1 MLEDDNTMENDTG
14 KPPVNNGKRR
24 FSMKNEYA
32 KIGLMLFIV
41 IAGSILFYFSFF
53 KDHTL
58 FGFFKSIWSCL
69 MPFTV
74 GAVLAY
80 LLKPICAVFEKWTAK
95 WFARMKNKSSAKK
108 LSQNLSVF
116 FTIVVFLAFM
126 YVIFASVIPQVI
138 DSVKVLVEA
147 VPDAYSNAMDWL
159 VGISK
164 DTVFEDTVTQFS
176 DDTLKTVQ
184 KIVTQFFGDGTSEGM
199 ITDKVISG
207 VTVGVK
213 GVLSFLKNLLI
224 GLVACVYILAQRKK
238 LAAQGKM
245 IIYSAFKKK
254 WADRIMEEI
263 CYIDKMFS
271 GFINGKIIDSIIIGI
286 ITFIVTSIFKIPY
299 AMLIS
304 VIVGVTNVIPF
315 FGPWIG
321 AVPCALIVL
330 MVSPIKCLYFII
342 MIIAIQQFDGNILGP
357 KILGNTTGLSS
368 FWVLFSIIF
377 FGGLFGFAGMLVG
390 VPLFAVIYDLIE
402 RGVKRGLK
410 KKDKYDLYEK
420 YDAEQHEE
428 ERLKEEA
435 KEKKDPVNRIRKFIS
450 RHRK

>member
-1 MLEDDNTMENDTG
+1 MDNDTG
-14 KPPVNNGKRR
+14 NATVNNGKRR

-41 IAGSILFYFSFF
+41 VAGSILFYFSFF

-80 LLKPICAVFEKWTAK
+80 LLKPICAMFEKWTAK
-95 WFARMKNKSSAKK
+95 WFSNMKNRNGAKK

-116 FTIVVFLAFM
+116 FTIVIFLAFM
-126 YVIFASVIPQVI
+126 YIIFAAVIPQVI
-138 DSVKVLVEA
+138 DSIKVLVEA
-147 VPDAYSNAMDWL
+147 IPDAYSNVMDWL

-164 DTVFEDTVTQFS
+164 DTIFEDTVTQFG
-176 DDTLKTVQ
+176 DDTLKNVQ
-184 KIVTQFFGDGTSEGM
+184 KIVTQLFGDGTSDGM

-213 GVLSFLKNLLI
+213 GVLAFLKNLLI

-263 CYIDKMFS
+263 CYVDKMFS

-330 MVSPIKCLYFII
+330 MVSPVKCLYFII

-390 VPLFAVIYDLIE
+390 VPLFAVIYDLVE

-410 KKDKYDLYEK
+410 NKGKYELYEQ
-420 YDAEQHEE
+420 YDIEQHEE

-435 KEKKDPVNRIRKFIS
+435 KEKKDPINRIRRLIS

>member
-1 MLEDDNTMENDTG
+1 MDNDTG
-14 KPPVNNGKRR
+14 KTTVNNGKRR

-41 IAGSILFYFSFF
+41 VAGSILFYFSFF

-80 LLKPICAVFEKWTAK
+80 LLKPICAMFEKWTAK
-95 WFARMKNKSSAKK
+95 WFSNMKNRNGAKK

-116 FTIVVFLAFM
+116 FAIVIFLAFM
-126 YVIFASVIPQVI
+126 YIIFAAVIPQVI
-138 DSVKVLVEA
+138 DSIKVLVEA
-147 VPDAYSNAMDWL
+147 IPDAYSNVMDWL

-164 DTVFEDTVTQFS
+164 DTIFEDTVTQFG
-176 DDTLKTVQ
+176 DDTLKNVQ
-184 KIVTQFFGDGTSEGM
+184 KIVTQLFGDGTSDGM

-213 GVLSFLKNLLI
+213 GVLAFLKNLLI

-263 CYIDKMFS
+263 CYVDKMFS

-321 AVPCALIVL
+321 AIPCALIVL

-390 VPLFAVIYDLIE
+390 VPLFAVIYDLVE

-410 KKDKYDLYEK
+410 NKDKYELYEQ
-420 YDAEQHEE
+420 YDIEQHEE

-435 KEKKDPVNRIRKFIS
+435 KEKKDPINRIRRLIS

>member
-1 MLEDDNTMENDTG
+1 MDNNTE
-14 KPPVNNGKRR
+14 KPTVNNGKRR

-32 KIGLMLFIV
+32 KIGLMFFIV
-41 IAGSILFYFSFF
+41 VAGSILFYFSFF

-80 LLKPICAVFEKWTAK
+80 LLKPICVVFEKWTAK
-95 WFARMKNKSSAKK
+95 WFSNMKNRNGAKK
-108 LSQNLSVF
+108 LSQNLSIF
-116 FTIVVFLAFM
+116 FAVIIFLAFM
-126 YVIFASVIPQVI
+126 YVIFATVIPQVI
-138 DSVKVLVEA
+138 DSIKVLVEA
-147 VPDAYSNAMDWL
+147 IPDAYSDVMDWL

-164 DTVFEDTVTQFS
+164 GTVFEDTVTQFS
-176 DDTLKTVQ
+176 DDTLKNVQ
-184 KIVTQFFGDGTSEGM
+184 KIVTQLFGDGTSDGM

-213 GVLSFLKNLLI
+213 GVLAFLKNLLI

-245 IIYSAFKKK
+245 IIYSVFKKK

-263 CYIDKMFS
+263 CYVDKMFS

-286 ITFIVTSIFKIPY
+286 ITFIVTTIFKIPY

-321 AVPCALIVL
+321 AVPCALIAF
-330 MVSPIKCLYFII
+330 MVSPVKCLYFII

-410 KKDKYDLYEK
+410 NKGKYELYEQ
-420 YDAEQHEE
+420 YDIEQHEE

-435 KEKKDPVNRIRKFIS
+435 KEKKDPINRIRRLIS

>member
-1 MLEDDNTMENDTG
+1 MDNNTG
-14 KPPVNNGKRR
+14 KSTVNNGKRR
-24 FSMKNEYA
+24 FPMKNEYA

-41 IAGSILFYFSFF
+41 VAGSILFYFSFF

-80 LLKPICAVFEKWTAK
+80 LLKPICVVFEKWTAK
-95 WFARMKNKSSAKK
+95 WFSNMKNRNGAKK
-108 LSQNLSVF
+108 LSQNLSIF
-116 FTIVVFLAFM
+116 FAVIIFLAFM
-126 YVIFASVIPQVI
+126 YVIFATVIPQVI

-147 VPDAYSNAMDWL
+147 IPDAYSDVMDWF

-164 DTVFEDTVTQFS
+164 GTVFEDTVTQFS
-176 DDTLKTVQ
+176 DDTLKNVQ
-184 KIVTQFFGDGTSEGM
+184 KIVTQLFGDGTSDGM

-213 GVLSFLKNLLI
+213 GVLAFLKNLLI

-245 IIYSAFKKK
+245 IIYSVFKKK

-263 CYIDKMFS
+263 CYVDKMFS

-286 ITFIVTSIFKIPY
+286 ITFIVTTIFKIPY

-321 AVPCALIVL
+321 AVPCALIAF
-330 MVSPIKCLYFII
+330 MVSPVKCLYFII

-410 KKDKYDLYEK
+410 NKGKYELYEQ
-420 YDAEQHEE
+420 YDIEQHEE

-435 KEKKDPVNRIRKFIS
+435 KEKKDPINRIRRLIS

>member
-1 MLEDDNTMENDTG
+1 MVFQYEKQKWSKETFAEF
-14 KPPVNNGKRR
+14 KYI
-24 FSMKNEYA
+24 FA
-32 KIGLMLFIV
+32 V
-41 IAGSILFYFSFF
+41 II
-53 KDHTL
+53 
-58 FGFFKSIWSCL
+58 
-69 MPFTV
+69 
-74 GAVLAY
+74 
-80 LLKPICAVFEKWTAK
+80 
-95 WFARMKNKSSAKK
+95 
-108 LSQNLSVF
+108 
-116 FTIVVFLAFM
+116 FLAFM
-126 YVIFASVIPQVI
+126 YVIFATVIPQVI

-147 VPDAYSNAMDWL
+147 IPDAYSDVMDWL

-164 DTVFEDTVTQFS
+164 GTVFEDTVTQFS
-176 DDTLKTVQ
+176 DDTLKNVQ
-184 KIVTQFFGDGTSEGM
+184 KIVTQLFGDGTSDGM

-213 GVLSFLKNLLI
+213 GVLAFLKNLLI

-245 IIYSAFKKK
+245 IIYSVFKKK

-263 CYIDKMFS
+263 CYVDKMFS

-286 ITFIVTSIFKIPY
+286 ITFIVTTIFKIPY

-321 AVPCALIVL
+321 AVPCALIAF
-330 MVSPIKCLYFII
+330 MVSPVKCLYFII

-410 KKDKYDLYEK
+410 NKGKYELYEQ
-420 YDAEQHEE
+420 YDIEQHEE

-435 KEKKDPVNRIRKFIS
+435 KEKKDPINRIRRLIS

>member
-1 MLEDDNTMENDTG
+1 MDNDTG
-14 KPPVNNGKRR
+14 KTTVNNGKRR

-80 LLKPICAVFEKWTAK
+80 LLKPICAMFEKWTAK
-95 WFARMKNKSSAKK
+95 WFSNMKNRNGAKK

-116 FTIVVFLAFM
+116 FTIVIFLAFM
-126 YVIFASVIPQVI
+126 YVIFAAVIPQVI
-138 DSVKVLVEA
+138 DSIKVLVEA
-147 VPDAYSNAMDWL
+147 IPDAYSNVMDWL

-164 DTVFEDTVTQFS
+164 DTIFEDTVTQFG
-176 DDTLKTVQ
+176 DDTLKNVQ
-184 KIVTQFFGDGTSEGM
+184 KIVTQLFGDGTSDGM

-213 GVLSFLKNLLI
+213 GVLAFLKNLLI

-263 CYIDKMFS
+263 CYVDKMFS

-321 AVPCALIVL
+321 AVPCALIAF
-330 MVSPIKCLYFII
+330 MVSPVKCLYFII

-410 KKDKYDLYEK
+410 NKGKYELYEQ
-420 YDAEQHEE
+420 YDIEQHEE

-435 KEKKDPVNRIRKFIS
+435 KEKKDPINRIRRLIS

>member
-1 MLEDDNTMENDTG
+1 MDNDTG
-14 KPPVNNGKRR
+14 KTTVNNGKRR

-41 IAGSILFYFSFF
+41 VAGSILFYFSFF

-80 LLKPICAVFEKWTAK
+80 LLKPICAMFEKWTAK
-95 WFARMKNKSSAKK
+95 WFSNMKNRNGAKK

-116 FTIVVFLAFM
+116 FAIVIFLAFM
-126 YVIFASVIPQVI
+126 YIIFAAVIPQVI
-138 DSVKVLVEA
+138 DSIKVLVEA
-147 VPDAYSNAMDWL
+147 IPDAYSNVMDWL

-164 DTVFEDTVTQFS
+164 DTIFEDTVTQFG
-176 DDTLKTVQ
+176 DDTLKNVQ
-184 KIVTQFFGDGTSEGM
+184 KIVTQLFGDGTSDGM

-213 GVLSFLKNLLI
+213 GVLAFLKNLLI

-263 CYIDKMFS
+263 CYVDKMFS

-321 AVPCALIVL
+321 AIPCALIVL

-390 VPLFAVIYDLIE
+390 VPLFAVIYDLVE

-410 KKDKYDLYEK
+410 NKGKYELYEQ
-420 YDAEQHEE
+420 YDIEQHEE

-435 KEKKDPVNRIRKFIS
+435 KEKKDPINRIRRLIS

>member
-1 MLEDDNTMENDTG
+1 MDNDTG
-14 KPPVNNGKRR
+14 KTTVNNGKRR

-41 IAGSILFYFSFF
+41 VAGSILFYFSFF

-80 LLKPICAVFEKWTAK
+80 LLKPICVVFEKWTAK
-95 WFARMKNKSSAKK
+95 WFSNMKNRNGAKK
-108 LSQNLSVF
+108 ISQNLSIF
-116 FTIVVFLAFM
+116 FAVIIFLAFM
-126 YVIFASVIPQVI
+126 YVIFATVIPQVI
-138 DSVKVLVEA
+138 DSIKVLVEA
-147 VPDAYSNAMDWL
+147 IPDAYSDVMDWL

-164 DTVFEDTVTQFS
+164 GTVFEDTVTQFS
-176 DDTLKTVQ
+176 DDTLKNVQ
-184 KIVTQFFGDGTSEGM
+184 KIVTQLFGDGTSDGM

-213 GVLSFLKNLLI
+213 GVLAFLKNLLI

-245 IIYSAFKKK
+245 IIYSVFKKK

-263 CYIDKMFS
+263 CYVDKMFS

-286 ITFIVTSIFKIPY
+286 ITFIVTTIFKIPY

-321 AVPCALIVL
+321 AVPCALIAF
-330 MVSPIKCLYFII
+330 MVSPVKCLYFII
-342 MIIAIQQFDGNILGP
+342 MIIAIQQFDGN
-357 KILGNTTGLSS
+357 ILGNTTGLSS

-410 KKDKYDLYEK
+410 NKGKYELYEQ
-420 YDAEQHEE
+420 YDIEQHEE

-435 KEKKDPVNRIRKFIS
+435 KEKKDPINRIRRLIS

>member
-1 MLEDDNTMENDTG
+1 MDNDTG
-14 KPPVNNGKRR
+14 KTTVNNGKRR

-41 IAGSILFYFSFF
+41 VAGSILFYFSFF

-80 LLKPICAVFEKWTAK
+80 LLKPICAMFEKWTAK
-95 WFARMKNKSSAKK
+95 WFSNMKNRNGAKK

-116 FTIVVFLAFM
+116 FAIVIFLAFM
-126 YVIFASVIPQVI
+126 YIIFAAVIPQVI
-138 DSVKVLVEA
+138 DSIKVLVEA
-147 VPDAYSNAMDWL
+147 IPDAYSNVMDWL

-164 DTVFEDTVTQFS
+164 DTIFEDTVTQFG
-176 DDTLKTVQ
+176 DDTLKNVQ
-184 KIVTQFFGDGTSEGM
+184 KIVTQLFGDGTSDGM

-213 GVLSFLKNLLI
+213 GVLAFLKNLLI

-263 CYIDKMFS
+263 CYVDKMFS

-286 ITFIVTSIFKIPY
+286 ITFIVTTIFKIPY

-321 AVPCALIVL
+321 AVPCALIAF
-330 MVSPIKCLYFII
+330 MVSPVKCLYFII

-390 VPLFAVIYDLIE
+390 VPLFAVIYDLVE

-410 KKDKYDLYEK
+410 NKGKYELYEQ
-420 YDAEQHEE
+420 YDIEQHEE

-435 KEKKDPVNRIRKFIS
+435 KEKKDPINRIRRLIS

>member
-1 MLEDDNTMENDTG
+1 MDNDTG
-14 KPPVNNGKRR
+14 NATVNNGKRR

-80 LLKPICAVFEKWTAK
+80 LLKPICAMFEKWTAK
-95 WFARMKNKSSAKK
+95 WFSNMKNRNGAKK

-116 FTIVVFLAFM
+116 FTIVIFLAFM
-126 YVIFASVIPQVI
+126 YIIFAAVIPQVI
-138 DSVKVLVEA
+138 DSIKVLVEA
-147 VPDAYSNAMDWL
+147 IPDAYSNVMDWL

-164 DTVFEDTVTQFS
+164 DTIFEDTVTQFG
-176 DDTLKTVQ
+176 DDTLKNVQ
-184 KIVTQFFGDGTSEGM
+184 KIVTQLFGDGTSDGM

-213 GVLSFLKNLLI
+213 GVLAFLKNLLI

-263 CYIDKMFS
+263 CYVDKMFS

-330 MVSPIKCLYFII
+330 MVSPVKCLYFII

-390 VPLFAVIYDLIE
+390 VPLFAVIYDLVE

-410 KKDKYDLYEK
+410 NKGKYELYEQ
-420 YDAEQHEE
+420 YDIEQHEE

-435 KEKKDPVNRIRKFIS
+435 KEKKDPINRIRRLIS

>member
-1 MLEDDNTMENDTG
+1 MDNDTG
-14 KPPVNNGKRR
+14 NATVNNGKRR

-41 IAGSILFYFSFF
+41 VAGSILFYFSFF

-80 LLKPICAVFEKWTAK
+80 LLKPICAMFEKWTAK
-95 WFARMKNKSSAKK
+95 WFSNMKNRNGAKK

-116 FTIVVFLAFM
+116 FAIVIFLAFM
-126 YVIFASVIPQVI
+126 YIIFAAVIPQVI
-138 DSVKVLVEA
+138 DSIKVLVEA
-147 VPDAYSNAMDWL
+147 IPDAYSNVMDWL

-164 DTVFEDTVTQFS
+164 DTIFEDTVTQFG
-176 DDTLKTVQ
+176 DDTLKNVQ
-184 KIVTQFFGDGTSEGM
+184 KIVTQLFGDGTSDGM

-213 GVLSFLKNLLI
+213 GVLAFLKNLLI

-263 CYIDKMFS
+263 CYVDKMFS

-321 AVPCALIVL
+321 AIPCALIVL

-390 VPLFAVIYDLIE
+390 VPLFAVIYDLVE

-410 KKDKYDLYEK
+410 NKDKYELYEQ
-420 YDAEQHEE
+420 YDIEQHEE

-435 KEKKDPVNRIRKFIS
+435 KEKKDPINRIRRLIS

>member
-1 MLEDDNTMENDTG
+1 MDNNTG
-14 KPPVNNGKRR
+14 KPTVNNGKRR
-24 FSMKNEYA
+24 FPMKNEYA

-41 IAGSILFYFSFF
+41 VAGSILFYFSFF

-80 LLKPICAVFEKWTAK
+80 LLKPICVVFEKWTAK
-95 WFARMKNKSSAKK
+95 WFSNMKNRNGAKK
-108 LSQNLSVF
+108 LSQNLSIF
-116 FTIVVFLAFM
+116 FAVIIFLAFM
-126 YVIFASVIPQVI
+126 YVIFATVIPQVI

-147 VPDAYSNAMDWL
+147 IPDAYSDVMDWL

-164 DTVFEDTVTQFS
+164 GTVFEDTVTQFS
-176 DDTLKTVQ
+176 DDTLKNVQ
-184 KIVTQFFGDGTSEGM
+184 KIVTQLFGDGTSDGM

-213 GVLSFLKNLLI
+213 GVLAFLKNLLI

-245 IIYSAFKKK
+245 IIYSVFKKK

-263 CYIDKMFS
+263 CYVDKMFS

-286 ITFIVTSIFKIPY
+286 ITFIVTTIFKIPY

-321 AVPCALIVL
+321 AVPCALIAF
-330 MVSPIKCLYFII
+330 MVSPVKCLYFII

-357 KILGNTTGLSS
+357 KILGNSTGLSA
-368 FWVLFSIIF
+368 FWVVTSILLG
-377 FGGLFGFAGMLVG
+377 GGLFGFVGMVMG
-390 VPLFAVIYDLIE
+390 VPTFAVIYYIVDMILDN
-402 RGVKRGLK
+402 KLK
-410 KKDKYDLYEK
+410 KKKLPVRSDSYDEWSYVDSSGEYIHSEEIKSKAEEK
-420 YDAEQHEE
+420 
-428 ERLKEEA
+428 
-435 KEKKDPVNRIRKFIS
+435 
-450 RHRK
+450 

>member
-1 MLEDDNTMENDTG
+1 MDNDTG
-14 KPPVNNGKRR
+14 KTTVNNGKRR

-80 LLKPICAVFEKWTAK
+80 LLKPICAMFEKWTAK
-95 WFARMKNKSSAKK
+95 WFSNMKNRNGAKK

-116 FTIVVFLAFM
+116 FTIVIFLAFM
-126 YVIFASVIPQVI
+126 YIIFAAVIPQVI
-138 DSVKVLVEA
+138 DSIKVLVEA
-147 VPDAYSNAMDWL
+147 IPDAYSNVMDWL

-164 DTVFEDTVTQFS
+164 DTIFEDTVTQFG
-176 DDTLKTVQ
+176 DDTLKNVQ
-184 KIVTQFFGDGTSEGM
+184 KIVTQLFGDGTSDGM

-213 GVLSFLKNLLI
+213 GVLAFLKNLLI

-263 CYIDKMFS
+263 CYVDKMFS

-330 MVSPIKCLYFII
+330 MVSPVKCLYFII

-390 VPLFAVIYDLIE
+390 VPLFAVIYDLVE

-410 KKDKYDLYEK
+410 NKGKYELYEQ
-420 YDAEQHEE
+420 YDIEQHEE

-435 KEKKDPVNRIRKFIS
+435 KEKKDPINRIRRLIS

>member
-1 MLEDDNTMENDTG
+1 MDNDTG
-14 KPPVNNGKRR
+14 NATVNNGKRR

-41 IAGSILFYFSFF
+41 VAGSILFYFSFF

-80 LLKPICAVFEKWTAK
+80 LLKPICAMFEKWTAK
-95 WFARMKNKSSAKK
+95 WFSNMKNRNGAKK

-116 FTIVVFLAFM
+116 FAIVIFLAFM
-126 YVIFASVIPQVI
+126 YIIFAAVIPQVI
-138 DSVKVLVEA
+138 DSIKVLVEA
-147 VPDAYSNAMDWL
+147 IPDAYSNVMDWL

-164 DTVFEDTVTQFS
+164 DTIFEDTVTQFG
-176 DDTLKTVQ
+176 DDTLKNVQ
-184 KIVTQFFGDGTSEGM
+184 KIVTQLFGDGTSDGM

-213 GVLSFLKNLLI
+213 GVLAFLKNLLI

-263 CYIDKMFS
+263 CYVDKMFS

-321 AVPCALIVL
+321 AIPCALIVL

-390 VPLFAVIYDLIE
+390 VPLFAVIYDLVE

-410 KKDKYDLYEK
+410 NKGKYELYEQ
-420 YDAEQHEE
+420 YDIEQHEE

-435 KEKKDPVNRIRKFIS
+435 KEKKDPINRIRRLIS

>member
-1 MLEDDNTMENDTG
+1 MDNDTG
-14 KPPVNNGKRR
+14 KTTVNNGKRR

-41 IAGSILFYFSFF
+41 VAGSILFYFSFF

-80 LLKPICAVFEKWTAK
+80 LLKPICAMFEKWTAK
-95 WFARMKNKSSAKK
+95 WFSNMKNRNGAKK

-116 FTIVVFLAFM
+116 FTIVIFLAFM
-126 YVIFASVIPQVI
+126 YIIFAAVIPQVI
-138 DSVKVLVEA
+138 DSIKVLVEA
-147 VPDAYSNAMDWL
+147 IPDAYSNVMDWL

-164 DTVFEDTVTQFS
+164 DTIFEDTVTQFG
-176 DDTLKTVQ
+176 DDTLKNVQ
-184 KIVTQFFGDGTSEGM
+184 KIVTQLFGDGTSDGM

-213 GVLSFLKNLLI
+213 GVLAFLKNLLI

-245 IIYSAFKKK
+245 IIYSVFKKK

-263 CYIDKMFS
+263 CYVDKMFS

-286 ITFIVTSIFKIPY
+286 ITFIVTTIFKIPY

-330 MVSPIKCLYFII
+330 MVSPVKCLYFII

-390 VPLFAVIYDLIE
+390 VPLFAVIYDLVE

-410 KKDKYDLYEK
+410 NKGKYELYEQ
-420 YDAEQHEE
+420 YDIEQHEE

-435 KEKKDPVNRIRKFIS
+435 KEKKDPINRIRRLIS

>member
-1 MLEDDNTMENDTG
+1 
-14 KPPVNNGKRR
+14 
-24 FSMKNEYA
+24 MKNRN
-32 KIGLMLFIV
+32 G
-41 IAGSILFYFSFF
+41 
-53 KDHTL
+53 
-58 FGFFKSIWSCL
+58 
-69 MPFTV
+69 
-74 GAVLAY
+74 
-80 LLKPICAVFEKWTAK
+80 
-95 WFARMKNKSSAKK
+95 AKK

-116 FTIVVFLAFM
+116 FAIIIFLAFM
-126 YVIFASVIPQVI
+126 YVIFATVIPQVI
-138 DSVKVLVEA
+138 DSIKVLVEA
-147 VPDAYSNAMDWL
+147 IPDAYSDVMDWL

-164 DTVFEDTVTQFS
+164 GTVFEDTVTQFS
-176 DDTLKTVQ
+176 DDTLKNVQ
-184 KIVTQFFGDGTSEGM
+184 KIVTQLFGDGTSDGM

-213 GVLSFLKNLLI
+213 GVLAFLKNLLI

-245 IIYSAFKKK
+245 IIYSVFKKK

-263 CYIDKMFS
+263 CYVDKMFS

-286 ITFIVTSIFKIPY
+286 ITFIVTTIFKIPY

-321 AVPCALIVL
+321 AVPCALIAF
-330 MVSPIKCLYFII
+330 MVSPVKCLYFII

-410 KKDKYDLYEK
+410 NKGKYELYEQ
-420 YDAEQHEE
+420 YDIEQHEE

-435 KEKKDPVNRIRKFIS
+435 KEKKDPINRIRRLIS

>member
-1 MLEDDNTMENDTG
+1 MDNDTG
-14 KPPVNNGKRR
+14 KTTVNNGKRR

-41 IAGSILFYFSFF
+41 VAGSILFYFSFF

-80 LLKPICAVFEKWTAK
+80 LLKPICVVFEKWTAK
-95 WFARMKNKSSAKK
+95 WFSNMKNRNGAKK

-116 FTIVVFLAFM
+116 FTIIIFLAFM
-126 YVIFASVIPQVI
+126 YVIFAAVIPQVI
-138 DSVKVLVEA
+138 DSIKVLVEA
-147 VPDAYSNAMDWL
+147 IPDAYSNVMDWL

-164 DTVFEDTVTQFS
+164 GTVFEDTITQFS
-176 DDTLKTVQ
+176 DDTLKNVQ
-184 KIVTQFFGDGTSEGM
+184 KIVTQLFGAGTSDGM

-213 GVLSFLKNLLI
+213 GVLAFLKNLLI

-245 IIYSAFKKK
+245 IIYSVFKKK

-263 CYIDKMFS
+263 CYVDEMFS

-286 ITFIVTSIFKIPY
+286 VTFIVTSIFKIPY

-330 MVSPIKCLYFII
+330 MVSPVKCLYFII

-390 VPLFAVIYDLIE
+390 VPLFAVIYDLVE

-410 KKDKYDLYEK
+410 NKGKYELYEQ
-420 YDAEQHEE
+420 YDIEQHEE

-435 KEKKDPVNRIRKFIS
+435 KEKKDPINRIRRLIS

>member
-1 MLEDDNTMENDTG
+1 MDNDTG
-14 KPPVNNGKRR
+14 KTTVNNGKRR

-41 IAGSILFYFSFF
+41 VAGSILFYFSFF

-80 LLKPICAVFEKWTAK
+80 LLKPICAMFEKWTAK
-95 WFARMKNKSSAKK
+95 WFSNMKNRNGAKK

-116 FTIVVFLAFM
+116 FTIVIFLAFM
-126 YVIFASVIPQVI
+126 YIIFAAVIPQVI
-138 DSVKVLVEA
+138 DSIKVLVEA
-147 VPDAYSNAMDWL
+147 IPDAYSNVMDWL

-164 DTVFEDTVTQFS
+164 DTIFEDTVTQFG
-176 DDTLKTVQ
+176 DDTLKNVQ
-184 KIVTQFFGDGTSEGM
+184 KIVTQLFGDGTSDGM

-213 GVLSFLKNLLI
+213 GVLAFIKNLLI

-263 CYIDKMFS
+263 CYVDKMFS

-330 MVSPIKCLYFII
+330 MVSPVKCLYFII

-390 VPLFAVIYDLIE
+390 VPLFAVIYDLVE

-410 KKDKYDLYEK
+410 NKGKYELYEQ
-420 YDAEQHEE
+420 YDIEQHEE

-435 KEKKDPVNRIRKFIS
+435 KEKKDPINRIRRLIS

>member
-1 MLEDDNTMENDTG
+1 MDNDTG
-14 KPPVNNGKRR
+14 KTTVNNGKRR

-41 IAGSILFYFSFF
+41 VAGSILFYFSFF

-80 LLKPICAVFEKWTAK
+80 LLKPICAMFEKWTAK
-95 WFARMKNKSSAKK
+95 WFSNMKNRNGAKK

-116 FTIVVFLAFM
+116 FTIVIFLAFM
-126 YVIFASVIPQVI
+126 YIIFAAVIPQVI
-138 DSVKVLVEA
+138 DSIKVLVEA
-147 VPDAYSNAMDWL
+147 IPDAYSDVMDWL

-164 DTVFEDTVTQFS
+164 DTIFEDTVTQFG
-176 DDTLKTVQ
+176 DDTLKNVQ
-184 KIVTQFFGDGTSEGM
+184 KIVTQLFGDGTSDGM

-213 GVLSFLKNLLI
+213 GVLAFLKNLLI

-245 IIYSAFKKK
+245 IIYSVFKKK

-263 CYIDKMFS
+263 CYVDKMFS

-286 ITFIVTSIFKIPY
+286 ITFIVTTIFKIPY

-330 MVSPIKCLYFII
+330 MVSPVKCLYFII

-390 VPLFAVIYDLIE
+390 VPLFAVIYDLVE

-410 KKDKYDLYEK
+410 NKGKYELYEQ
-420 YDAEQHEE
+420 YDIEQHEE

-435 KEKKDPVNRIRKFIS
+435 KEKKDPINRIRRLIS

>member
-1 MLEDDNTMENDTG
+1 MENDTG
-14 KPPVNNGKRR
+14 KASVNNGNRR
-24 FSMKNEYA
+24 FPVKNEYA

-80 LLKPICAVFEKWTAK
+80 LLKPICVVFEKWTSK
-95 WFARMKNKSSAKK
+95 WFSGMKNRNSAKK

-116 FTIVVFLAFM
+116 FTIIVFLAFM

-138 DSVKVLVEA
+138 DSIKVLVEA
-147 VPDAYSNAMDWL
+147 IPDAYSNAMDWL

-164 DTVFEDTVTQFS
+164 DTMFEDTVTQFS
-176 DDTLKTVQ
+176 DDTLKNVQ
-184 KIVTQFFGDGTSEGM
+184 KIVTQLFGDGTSEGM

-263 CYIDKMFS
+263 CYVDKMFS

-286 ITFIVTSIFKIPY
+286 ITFIVTSIFRIPY

-304 VIVGVTNVIPF
+304 VIVGVTNIIPF

-330 MVSPIKCLYFII
+330 MVSPVKCLYFII

-410 KKDKYDLYEK
+410 KKGKYELYEQ
-420 YDAEQHEE
+420 YDIEQHEE

>member
-1 MLEDDNTMENDTG
+1 MDNDTG
-14 KPPVNNGKRR
+14 KTTVNNGKRR

-80 LLKPICAVFEKWTAK
+80 LLKPICAMFEKWTAK
-95 WFARMKNKSSAKK
+95 WFSNMKNRNGAKK

-116 FTIVVFLAFM
+116 FTIVIFLAFM
-126 YVIFASVIPQVI
+126 YIIFAAVIPQVI
-138 DSVKVLVEA
+138 DSIKVLVEA
-147 VPDAYSNAMDWL
+147 IPDAYSNVMDWL

-164 DTVFEDTVTQFS
+164 DTIFEDTVTQFG
-176 DDTLKTVQ
+176 DDTLKNVQ
-184 KIVTQFFGDGTSEGM
+184 KIVTQLFGDGTSDGM

-213 GVLSFLKNLLI
+213 GVLAFLKNLLI

-245 IIYSAFKKK
+245 IIYSVFKKK

-263 CYIDKMFS
+263 CYVDEMFS

-330 MVSPIKCLYFII
+330 MVSPVKCLYFII

-390 VPLFAVIYDLIE
+390 VPLFAVIYDLVE

-410 KKDKYDLYEK
+410 NKGKYELYEQ
-420 YDAEQHEE
+420 YDIEQHEE

-435 KEKKDPVNRIRKFIS
+435 KEKKDPINRIRRLIF

>member
-1 MLEDDNTMENDTG
+1 MDNDTG
-14 KPPVNNGKRR
+14 KTTVNNGKRR

-80 LLKPICAVFEKWTAK
+80 LLKPICAMFEKWTAK
-95 WFARMKNKSSAKK
+95 WFSNMKNRNGAKK

-116 FTIVVFLAFM
+116 FTIVIFLAFM
-126 YVIFASVIPQVI
+126 YIIFAAVIPQVI
-138 DSVKVLVEA
+138 DSIKVLVEA
-147 VPDAYSNAMDWL
+147 IPDAYSNVMDWL

-164 DTVFEDTVTQFS
+164 DTIFEDTVTQFG
-176 DDTLKTVQ
+176 DDTLKNVQ
-184 KIVTQFFGDGTSEGM
+184 KIVTQLFGDGTSDGM

-213 GVLSFLKNLLI
+213 GVLAFLKNLLI

-263 CYIDKMFS
+263 CYVDKMFS

-321 AVPCALIVL
+321 AVPCALIAF
-330 MVSPIKCLYFII
+330 MVSPVKCLYF
-342 MIIAIQQFDGNILGP
+342 IIAIQQFDGNILGP

-390 VPLFAVIYDLIE
+390 VPLFAVIYDLVE

-410 KKDKYDLYEK
+410 NKGKYELYEQ
-420 YDAEQHEE
+420 YDIEQHEE

-435 KEKKDPVNRIRKFIS
+435 KEKKDPINRIRRLIS

>member
-1 MLEDDNTMENDTG
+1 
-14 KPPVNNGKRR
+14 
-24 FSMKNEYA
+24 
-32 KIGLMLFIV
+32 
-41 IAGSILFYFSFF
+41 
-53 KDHTL
+53 
-58 FGFFKSIWSCL
+58 
-69 MPFTV
+69 
-74 GAVLAY
+74 
-80 LLKPICAVFEKWTAK
+80 
-95 WFARMKNKSSAKK
+95 
-108 LSQNLSVF
+108 
-116 FTIVVFLAFM
+116 
-126 YVIFASVIPQVI
+126 
-138 DSVKVLVEA
+138 
-147 VPDAYSNAMDWL
+147 
-159 VGISK
+159 
-164 DTVFEDTVTQFS
+164 
-176 DDTLKTVQ
+176 
-184 KIVTQFFGDGTSEGM
+184 M

-213 GVLSFLKNLLI
+213 GVLAFLKNLLI

-245 IIYSAFKKK
+245 IIYSVFKKK

-263 CYIDKMFS
+263 CYVDKMFS

-286 ITFIVTSIFKIPY
+286 ITFIVTTIFKIPY

-321 AVPCALIVL
+321 AVPCALIAF
-330 MVSPIKCLYFII
+330 MVSPVKCLYFII

-410 KKDKYDLYEK
+410 NKGKYELYEQ
-420 YDAEQHEE
+420 YDIEQHEE

-435 KEKKDPVNRIRKFIS
+435 KEKKDPINRIRRLIS

>member
-1 MLEDDNTMENDTG
+1 MDNNTG
-14 KPPVNNGKRR
+14 KPTVNNGKRR
-24 FSMKNEYA
+24 FPMKNEYA

-41 IAGSILFYFSFF
+41 VAGSILFYFSFF

-80 LLKPICAVFEKWTAK
+80 LLKPICVVFEKWTAK
-95 WFARMKNKSSAKK
+95 WFSNMKNRNGAKK
-108 LSQNLSVF
+108 LSQNLSIF
-116 FTIVVFLAFM
+116 FAVIIFLAFM
-126 YVIFASVIPQVI
+126 YVIFATVIPQVI

-147 VPDAYSNAMDWL
+147 IPDAYSDVMDWL

-164 DTVFEDTVTQFS
+164 GTVFEDTVTQFS
-176 DDTLKTVQ
+176 DDTLKNVQ
-184 KIVTQFFGDGTSEGM
+184 KIVTQLFGDGTSDGM

-213 GVLSFLKNLLI
+213 GVLAFLKNLLI

-238 LAAQGKM
+238 LAA
-245 IIYSAFKKK
+245 IIYSVFKKK

-263 CYIDKMFS
+263 CYVDKMFS

-286 ITFIVTSIFKIPY
+286 ITFIVTTIFKIPY

-321 AVPCALIVL
+321 AVPCALIAF
-330 MVSPIKCLYFII
+330 MVSPAKCLYFII

-410 KKDKYDLYEK
+410 NKGKYELYEQ
-420 YDAEQHEE
+420 YDIEQHEE

-435 KEKKDPVNRIRKFIS
+435 KEKKDPINRIRRLIS